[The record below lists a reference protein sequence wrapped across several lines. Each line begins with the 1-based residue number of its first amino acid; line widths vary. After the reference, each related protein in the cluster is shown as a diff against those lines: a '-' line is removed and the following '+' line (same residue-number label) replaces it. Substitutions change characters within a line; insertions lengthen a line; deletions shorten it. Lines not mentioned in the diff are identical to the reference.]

1 MTPVTLESPACICR
15 HAEYLHDTEKGC
27 NPYCHCKK
35 FTPDPKNKV
44 VLSVTISAVLAHRF
58 KNYVTLMHGFKKGG
72 LSFEFE
78 RALRQ
83 YMGEEN
89 LDVFIDDKDWQ
100 EYNK

>member
-1 MTPVTLESPACICR
+1 
-15 HAEYLHDTEKGC
+15 
-27 NPYCHCKK
+27 
-35 FTPDPKNKV
+35 
-44 VLSVTISAVLAHRF
+44 
-58 KNYVTLMHGFKKGG
+58 MHGFKKGG